1 MSSSQPMNTLSE
13 SPLSI
18 IIPAS
23 PFGEPVVPVPN
34 SINWSAIV
42 VVVELTVVVVPFTV
56 KFPESVTFP
65 VNV

>member
-1 MSSSQPMNTLSE
+1 MLSE

-18 IIPAS
+18 MIPES
-23 PFGEPVVPVPN
+23 PFGEPVVPVPSSN
-34 SINWSAIV
+34 NVSAIV